1 MAFRNTNSAES
12 WDKIYEAF
20 AQVNFTSFDFDTIK
34 QSLIDYLRLYYP
46 EVFNDLIES
55 SELIALLEMFAYVAE
70 QLAYRVDMVS
80 HENFITT
87 AQRKQSILRLAKL
100 ISYKATRNIPV
111 RGLVKFTSVSTTER
125 VIDARG
131 TDLSGL
137 VIGWNDP
144 NNSNWKEQFLLVMNR
159 VLSTRFGQPQ
169 KTYQVGDV
177 VMDLYSLNANTNSFS
192 NGVFPYTASTGL
204 DSYPM
209 EVVPADLDDNGPYE
223 REPDLNAAM
232 SIVYAN
238 DGIGDG
244 SDYTGFLAYTKQGT
258 LARIDYNILEQL
270 PNRRLEFL
278 PDNVNHTDV
287 WVQKLNTDGTIAER
301 WKQVETVNEQNLIFN
316 NDRTTRK
323 KYETDTLENDQIAV
337 VFGDGDFTDA
347 PVGLFRFWMR
357 QSVNRAIV
365 IAKTKVVNETL
376 QFTYTSSTGN
386 TETCTLTFSL
396 TSTLQNGAGSETIE
410 HVRQSA
416 PATYY
421 AQNRMVNGQDYNTYL
436 LKDPTILRLNTV
448 NRTFAGQPK
457 YIDWND
463 ASGSYENVKVFGDDL
478 VMRYELGLN
487 SLTTSLSGQALI
499 DSIIEPLLQTSGVV
513 SAMVHLSAT
522 NPVTEGVVSSPRRS
536 FVEDNRANLFYSTGS
551 IPVQLITGVSADG
564 SLKEK
569 TAMQA
574 LIDRHWYG
582 EPLEYVE
589 GTGSQIWARIPD
601 PALFPKDDSRIY
613 AASVPRTIDG
623 VTKFPPG
630 DIGSGLQPI
639 AEQDYFALRYNRTM
653 VGVGQGLMTP
663 LNAPQQ
669 SSTFT
674 GRETWTIEIGA
685 DGETYTVRS
694 NLRGT
699 FPSGAVG
706 PFGSPEQYDIT
717 PSGYNTPVQF
727 FEIQQASGIQ
737 KPFEPGDAFIL
748 DIDYVLGVPSG
759 LPASWIRNTGSEFN
773 AENVINL
780 NGWWELIGYSELPH
794 FSGGQVVDGDEL
806 LFTQDAGGAYPK
818 QYSWLIFIRKIR
830 QQPTNNVIGY
840 EIHYRDVSLVI
851 ESPTTKFWFNEVDQ
865 LLDSETKKK
874 VYDNI
879 KVLRSNLD
887 SNGDVLGQSQLYDV
901 VGPVKDG
908 DGVVDFHKLQVVPSD
923 LLQEDDSGNLEPD
936 CLLQFETFSADSF
949 EYFTLAVPDTILTGP
964 TEAAAITA
972 FTHIASV
979 SITNPGAGYNSSNGG
994 VLTLGAI
1001 TPGAAYTDGT
1011 YLAEPLTGG
1020 TGAGATA
1027 DITVLGGV
1035 VTAIA
1040 LVSGGDGYSVADILS
1055 AALPLG
1061 AGFSVPVT
1069 DVQKVFTAVPFINGA
1084 GSSADITVA
1093 NGAVTQV
1100 VMVDTG
1106 TGFETGM
1113 TLTVDNAD
1121 LGGSGSG
1128 FLITVT
1134 AATESDA
1141 FVDPSLTYGRRQR
1154 MPSTA
1159 SSDAD
1164 PGLDFMWQH
1173 FAPYTNII
1181 DPSVT
1186 NIHDAYV
1193 LTQGYYDSVVSYVRG
1208 LSTTAPSAP
1217 TPLDLRN
1224 SYGYLLENKMLSD
1237 TVVLHP
1243 GKLRLLFG
1251 TLAEPQLRGKF
1262 KVVRAPGATL
1272 TNERV
1277 KEELL
1282 DVINTYFDVSNWDF
1296 GETFYVT
1303 ELIALMHQRLPTEI
1317 ASVVLVPLYSTNSF
1331 GDLFTVECGFDEIL
1345 QSAAQLTD
1353 IEVVEALTPTTIRQV
1368 R

>member
-12 WDKIYEAF
+12 WEKIYEAF
-20 AQVNFTSFDFDTIK
+20 SQVNFTSFDFDTIK

-169 KTYQVGDV
+169 KTFQVGDV
-177 VMDLYSLNANTNSFS
+177 VMDLYSLNANTSSFT
-192 NGVFPYTASTGL
+192 NGVFPFTASTGL

-209 EVVPADLDDNGPYE
+209 EIVSADLDENGPYE

-232 SIVYAN
+232 SIVYSN

-323 KYETDTLENDQIAV
+323 KYEVDTLENDQIAV

-347 PVGLFRFWMR
+347 PVGLYRFWMR
-357 QSVNRAIV
+357 QSANRAIV
-365 IAKTKVVNETL
+365 IAKTKVVNETM
-376 QFTYTSSTGN
+376 QFTYVSSTGN

-421 AQNRMVNGQDYNTYL
+421 AQNRMVNGQDYNTFL
-436 LKDPTILRLNTV
+436 LKDPTILRLNAV

-499 DSIIEPLLQTSGVV
+499 DSIIEPLLQQAGVV

-536 FVEDNRANLFYSTGS
+536 FIEDNRANLFYSTGS
-551 IPVQLITGVSADG
+551 LPVQLITGVSADG

-601 PALFPKDDSRIY
+601 PALNPKDDSRIY
-613 AASVPRTIDG
+613 AATVPRTIDG

-653 VGVGQGLMTP
+653 VGIGQGTMTP
-663 LNAPQQ
+663 LNAPQG
-669 SSTFT
+669 SPAGTDT
-674 GRETWTIEIGA
+674 TVETWTIEIGA

-699 FPSGAVG
+699 FPSGTVG
-706 PFGSPEQYDIT
+706 PFGSPEVYDIT
-717 PSGYNTPVQF
+717 PSGFNSPVQF
-727 FEIQQASGIQ
+727 FEIAQASSVQ
-737 KPFEPGDAFIL
+737 KPFEPGDAFII
-748 DIDYVLGVPSG
+748 DITGDGVPLGGSVMTV
-759 LPASWIRNTGSEFN
+759 RNTGTEFN
-773 AENVINL
+773 AQNVINL
-780 NGWWELIGYSELPH
+780 NGWWELIGYADLPH
-794 FSGGQVVDGDEL
+794 FSGGQIVDGDEL

-840 EIHYRDVSLVI
+840 EIHYRDVSLVV

-865 LLDSETKKK
+865 LLDSETKKR

-887 SNGDVLGQSQLYDV
+887 SMGDVLGQSQLYDV

-908 DGVVDFHKLQVVPSD
+908 DGVVDFHKLQIVPSD

-936 CLLQFETFSADSF
+936 RLLQFETFSSDSF
-949 EYFTLAVPDTILTGP
+949 EYFLLSDPETILTGVAE
-964 TEAAAITA
+964 TTAAAA
-972 FTHIASV
+972 F
-979 SITNPGAGYNSSNGG
+979 AG
-994 VLTLGAI
+994 V
-1001 TPGAAYTDGT
+1001 
-1011 YLAEPLTGG
+1011 
-1020 TGAGATA
+1020 
-1027 DITVLGGV
+1027 
-1035 VTAIA
+1035 
-1040 LVSGGDGYSVADILS
+1040 GD
-1055 AALPLG
+1055 
-1061 AGFSVPVT
+1061 
-1069 DVQKVFTAVPFINGA
+1069 
-1084 GSSADITVA
+1084 
-1093 NGAVTQV
+1093 
-1100 VMVDTG
+1100 
-1106 TGFETGM
+1106 
-1113 TLTVDNAD
+1113 
-1121 LGGSGSG
+1121 
-1128 FLITVT
+1128 
-1134 AATESDA
+1134 DA
-1141 FVDPSLTYGRRQR
+1141 FVEPTLTYGRRQR

-1159 SSDAD
+1159 SSEVD

-1186 NIHDAYV
+1186 NIIDAYV
-1193 LTQGYYDSVVSYVRG
+1193 LTQGYYDSVISYVRG
-1208 LSTTAPSAP
+1208 ITTTAPTPP

-1282 DVINTYFDVSNWDF
+1282 DVINTYFDVANWDF

-1368 R
+1368 K

>member
-20 AQVNFTSFDFDTIK
+20 SQVNFTSFDFDTIK
-34 QSLIDYLRLYYP
+34 ASLIDYLRLYYP

-111 RGLVKFTSVSTTER
+111 RGLVKLTSVSTTER
-125 VIDARG
+125 VLDSRG

-137 VIGWNDP
+137 VVGWNDA
-144 NNSNWKEQFLLVMNR
+144 NNANWKEQFLLVMNR
-159 VLSTRFGQPQ
+159 VLGTRFGQPQ
-169 KTYQVGDV
+169 KSFQVGDV
-177 VMDLYSLNANTNSFS
+177 VMDLYGLNANPSSFS
-192 NGVFPYTASTGL
+192 NGVYSFSANTGL

-209 EVVPADLDDNGPYE
+209 EVVPADLDENGPFE
-223 REPDLNAAM
+223 REPDLAANM

-244 SDYTGFLAYTKQGT
+244 SDYTGFLAYVKQGT
-258 LARIDYNILEQL
+258 LTRIDYNITDSL

-287 WVQKLNTDGTIAER
+287 WVQKLNTDGTLAER

-316 NDRTTRK
+316 DDRTTRK
-323 KYETDTLENDQIAV
+323 KYEVDTLENDQIAI
-337 VFGDGDFTDA
+337 VFGDGDFTDS
-347 PVGLFRFWMR
+347 PTGLFRFWMR
-357 QSVNRAIV
+357 QSANRAVV
-365 IAKTKVVNETL
+365 IAKNKVVNEVM
-376 QFTYTSSTGN
+376 QFTYVSGTGT

-396 TSTLQNGAGSETIE
+396 TTTLQNGAGSETIE

-436 LKDPTILRLNTV
+436 LKDPTILRLKTI

-463 ASGSYENVKVFGDDL
+463 ASGSYENVKIFGDDL
-478 VMRYELGLN
+478 IMRYELGLN

-499 DSIIEPLLQTSGVV
+499 DSVVEPLLSTSGVV
-513 SAMVHLSAT
+513 NAMVHLSAT
-522 NPVTEGVVSSPRRS
+522 DPVTAGVVSAPRRS
-536 FVEDNRANLFYSTGS
+536 FVEDNRANLFYSAGS
-551 IPVQLITGVSADG
+551 IPVQLISGVAADG

-589 GTGSQIWARIPD
+589 GTGSQIWAKIPD

-613 AASVPRTIDG
+613 SATVPRTIDG

-653 VGVGQGLMTP
+653 VGIGQGTLSIAGHT
-663 LNAPQQ
+663 APTYPGY
-669 SSTFT
+669 S
-674 GRETWTIEIGA
+674 GPEVWTVEIGA
-685 DGETYTVRS
+685 DGVSYTVRS
-694 NLRGT
+694 NERGT
-699 FPSGAVG
+699 FPSGTIGAYG
-706 PFGSPEQYDIT
+706 TPETYEIT
-717 PSGYNTPVQF
+717 PVGQTSPTSF
-727 FEIQQASGIQ
+727 FDIQQANPVL
-737 KPFEPGDAFIL
+737 KTFEPGDAFI
-748 DIDYVLGVPSG
+748 IDVQYVNGTGTMSVRSG
-759 LPASWIRNTGSEFN
+759 SNRFNTQ
-773 AENVINL
+773 NVINL
-780 NGWWELIGYSELPH
+780 NGWWELISYNELTH
-794 FSGGQVVDGDEL
+794 FAGGQVSDGDEL
-806 LFTQDAGGAYPK
+806 LFTQDVK

-840 EIHYRDVSLVI
+840 EVHYRDVSLII
-851 ESPTTKFWFNEVDQ
+851 ESPTTKFWYNEVDQ
-865 LLDSETKKK
+865 ILDSDTKKR
-874 VYDNI
+874 VFDGI
-879 KVLRSNLD
+879 KILRSNKD
-887 SNGDVLGQSQLYDV
+887 SLGHVLSASQQYDV
-901 VGPVKDG
+901 VGPVKNG
-908 DGVVDFHKLQVVPSD
+908 DGVIDFHKLKIVPTD
-923 LLQEDDSGNLEPD
+923 LMQEDSSGNLEPD
-936 CLLQFETFSADSF
+936 RLLQFETFSSGSY
-949 EYFTLAVPDTILTGP
+949 EYFVLAPYGDPTVTL
-964 TEAAAITA
+964 
-972 FTHIASV
+972 
-979 SITNPGAGYNSSNGG
+979 
-994 VLTLGAI
+994 
-1001 TPGAAYTDGT
+1001 TDQS
-1011 YLAEPLTGG
+1011 
-1020 TGAGATA
+1020 
-1027 DITVLGGV
+1027 
-1035 VTAIA
+1035 AIA
-1040 LVSGGDGYSVADILS
+1040 LAEQAFLAGGVSA
-1055 AALPLG
+1055 
-1061 AGFSVPVT
+1061 
-1069 DVQKVFTAVPFINGA
+1069 
-1084 GSSADITVA
+1084 
-1093 NGAVTQV
+1093 
-1100 VMVDTG
+1100 
-1106 TGFETGM
+1106 
-1113 TLTVDNAD
+1113 
-1121 LGGSGSG
+1121 
-1128 FLITVT
+1128 
-1134 AATESDA
+1134 DA
-1141 FVDPSLTYGRRQR
+1141 FVEPTLHYGRRQR
-1154 MPSTA
+1154 MPSVATT
-1159 SSDAD
+1159 SAD

-1173 FAPYTNII
+1173 YAPFTNII

-1186 NIHDAYV
+1186 NIHDAFV
-1193 LTQGYYDSVVSYVRG
+1193 ITQGYYDSVTSYLRG
-1208 LSTTAPSAP
+1208 LSNTAPTAP
-1217 TPLDLRN
+1217 TPLELRN
-1224 SYGYLLENKMLSD
+1224 SYGYLLKNKMLSD

-1282 DVINTYFDVSNWDF
+1282 DVINTYFDIANWDF

-1303 ELIALMHQRLPTEI
+1303 ELLALMHQRLPTEI

-1353 IEVVEALTPTTIRQV
+1353 IEIVEALTSTTIRQV
-1368 R
+1368 K